1 MLYLLNIGSIVRHH
15 NLAKYMDKTKYNVY
29 IISSSAVHNSD
40 FNFITDKKKF
50 QISNIDGVN
59 YIHIKANQ
67 YKGNGLKRIIS
78 ILQFFLNTIISRHK
92 IKKMIGKPDIVYA
105 SSPVPTAAVLGLRI
119 ARKEKAKSIIEV
131 RDLWPDSIVSFNV
144 AKKNNILVKILYYIE
159 KIMYIKSDKLV
170 FTMAGGKEY
179 LIKKKY
185 RDKIDLSKVYNIN
198 NGVDVEQ
205 YEYNSNNYFVED
217 DEELNDLST
226 FKILYTG
233 SIRKA
238 YNVKQILELAKK
250 IQDNNF
256 DNVRI
261 FLFGNG
267 NEKEELVEYCEK
279 NNIKN
284 VIFRKFVD
292 NKYIP
297 NIMSKC
303 NICLLH
309 GKNVDIFKYG
319 TSQNKMFAYLFS
331 GKPIISSFYNPYELI
346 EKNGCG
352 ITLKNNTLD
361 EYYEAFVKIYNNYD
375 KMKDVYKEND
385 KELLSRFDYKE
396 LAKQLED
403 VIEKNAS
410 DIEVVKTLGC
420 D

>member
-179 LIKKKY
+179 LLTKKY